1 MAKWEIVSRSMV
13 FSDLSDVHSDFSDFW
28 SGLDLQKQGFRV
40 RGVAK
45 TTFSTEAEKTAIF
58 TSIGHPSGW
67 IRVTFWCLWGTLGT
81 LFLIFEG
88 PGDRLE
94 I

>member
-1 MAKWEIVSRSMV
+1 M
-13 FSDLSDVHSDFSDFW
+13 
-28 SGLDLQKQGFRV
+28 G
-40 RGVAK
+40 GVAK
-45 TTFSTEAEKTAIF
+45 TTFSIEAEKTQIF

-67 IRVTFWCLWGTLGT
+67 IWETFWCLLVTLGA